1 MPAEFGNT
9 VWGRAWLRQV
19 EPILTTGGPD
29 RDIPKARSLVRR
41 AVRNVTISR
50 NTVTGYV
57 GDYGKEK
64 VVTIQVPSWTASE
77 MTKVN
82 RIISAVDE
90 PDPTDLPGYVADQ
103 LNHAG
108 IAIAPNLSTVDA
120 RWEQAY
126 DDDSADGDPLD
137 PTPPRHVI
145 LALAYSIAQ
154 KVDEEPVLAVLL
166 RTPKGR
172 SAAVNK
178 LTRTDLISLEDI
190 DIESFYDLPPQP
202 KP

>member
-1 MPAEFGNT
+1 MATEFGNT

-19 EPILTTGGPD
+19 EPILTKGGPD

-50 NTVTGYV
+50 NTVTAYV
-57 GDYGKEK
+57 GDYGQEK
-64 VVTIQVPSWTASE
+64 TVTLEVPPWSASE

-90 PDPTDLPGYVADQ
+90 ADPTDLPNYVADQ

-108 IAIAPNLSTVDA
+108 ISIAPDISTINA
-120 RWEQAY
+120 QWEKAY
-126 DDDSADGDPLD
+126 EDDSPTGSVPDGV
-137 PTPPRHVI
+137 PPRHVV

-190 DIESFYDLPPQP
+190 NTETFYDQP
-202 KP
+202 FIEN